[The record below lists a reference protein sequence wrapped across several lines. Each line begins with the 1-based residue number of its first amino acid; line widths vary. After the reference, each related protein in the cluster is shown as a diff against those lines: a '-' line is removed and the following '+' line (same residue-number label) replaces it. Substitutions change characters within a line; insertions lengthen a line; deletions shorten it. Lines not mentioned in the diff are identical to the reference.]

1 MQKRRFV
8 TIAIV
13 VVAAIVVSVCAIS
26 ASQKSS
32 AGASGSSTAGG
43 MSGGKAGAGGPPGFG
58 GETQSTVKA
67 VRVKAAATETLRPYI
82 DEGGDVEALVNVS
95 VYPDIGGK
103 LADLKVAL
111 GDSVAKGETIA
122 SVDPSKP
129 GSSYAISAV
138 PSPITGTVTSV
149 IAERG
154 ETVTT
159 SSAIAKVGVIDE
171 LKIVVNLPERDSA
184 KVAKGMSAEVSLAAL
199 PGEKLKATVSR
210 VSPVLDSESR
220 TREVTLEFLAKNDRV
235 AAGMY
240 AESRIYIAPL
250 VGRVVIPEA
259 AVVTRDEENY
269 VFTTADDV
277 AKKTVVKLGTAVDG
291 LVEVVSGLKAGDEV
305 VVEGQDQ
312 LSDGKKVE
320 ITTGSSK

>member
-1 MQKRRFV
+1 MQKKRLV
-8 TIAIV
+8 TIV
-13 VVAAIVVSVCAIS
+13 VVAIAAIVISVFAIG
-26 ASQKSS
+26 ASQGSS
-32 AGASGSSTAGG
+32 GKASGS
-43 MSGGKAGAGGPPGFG
+43 GGPGLE
-58 GETQSTVKA
+58 GEAQTTVKA
-67 VRVKAAATETLRPYI
+67 VRVTAAAIKTLRPYI
-82 DEGGDVEALVNVS
+82 DVGGDVEASVNVS

-103 LADLKVAL
+103 LVDMKVAL

-259 AVVTRDEENY
+259 AVITQNEDNY
-269 VFTTADDV
+269 VFTTTASI
-277 AKKTVVKLGTAVDG
+277 AKKTVVEPGTNVDG
-291 LVEVVSGLKAGDEV
+291 LVEIDSGLKAGDEV

>member
-1 MQKRRFV
+1 MQKKRLV
-8 TIAIV
+8 TIV
-13 VVAAIVVSVCAIS
+13 VVAIAAIVISVFAIG
-26 ASQKSS
+26 ASQGSS
-32 AGASGSSTAGG
+32 GKASGS
-43 MSGGKAGAGGPPGFG
+43 GGPGLE
-58 GETQSTVKA
+58 GEAQTTVKA
-67 VRVKAAATETLRPYI
+67 VRVTAAAIKTLRPYI
-82 DEGGDVEALVNVS
+82 DVGGDVEASVNVS

-103 LADLKVAL
+103 LVDMKVAL

-129 GSSYAISAV
+129 GSNYAISAV
-138 PSPITGTVTSV
+138 PSPISGTVTSV

-159 SSAIAKVGVIDE
+159 STAIANVGAIDE

-199 PGEKLKATVSR
+199 PGEKLKAVVSR
-210 VSPVLDSESR
+210 VSPVLDSQSR
-220 TREVTLEFLAKNDRV
+220 TREVTLVFLAKDDRV

-259 AVVTRDEENY
+259 AVITQNEDNY
-269 VFTTADDV
+269 VFTTTASI
-277 AKKTVVKLGTAVDG
+277 AKKTVVEPGTNVDG
-291 LVEVVSGLKAGDEV
+291 LVEIDSGLKAGDEV

>member
-1 MQKRRFV
+1 MQKKRLV
-8 TIAIV
+8 TIV
-13 VVAAIVVSVCAIS
+13 VVAIAAIVISVFAIG
-26 ASQKSS
+26 ASQGSS
-32 AGASGSSTAGG
+32 GKASGS
-43 MSGGKAGAGGPPGFG
+43 GGPGLE
-58 GETQSTVKA
+58 GEAQTTVKA
-67 VRVKAAATETLRPYI
+67 VRVTAAAIKTLRPYI
-82 DEGGDVEALVNVS
+82 DVGGDVEASVNVS

-103 LADLKVAL
+103 LVDMKVAL

-129 GSSYAISAV
+129 GSNYAISAV
-138 PSPITGTVTSV
+138 PSPISGTVTSV

-159 SSAIAKVGVIDE
+159 STAIANVGAIDE

-199 PGEKLKATVSR
+199 PGEKLKAVVSR
-210 VSPVLDSESR
+210 VSPVLDSQSR
-220 TREVTLEFLAKNDRV
+220 TREVTLVFLAKDDRV

-259 AVVTRDEENY
+259 AVITQNEDNY
-269 VFTTADDV
+269 VFTTTASV
-277 AKKTVVKLGTAVDG
+277 AKKTVVEPGTNVDG
-291 LVEVVSGLKAGDEV
+291 LVEIDSGLKAGDEV

>member
-1 MQKRRFV
+1 MQKKRFV
-8 TIAIV
+8 TIV
-13 VVAAIVVSVCAIS
+13 VVAIAAIVISVFAIG
-26 ASQKSS
+26 ASQESS
-32 AGASGSSTAGG
+32 GKASGS
-43 MSGGKAGAGGPPGFG
+43 GGPGLE
-58 GETQSTVKA
+58 GEAQTTVKA
-67 VRVKAAATETLRPYI
+67 VRVTAAAIKTLRPYI
-82 DEGGDVEALVNVS
+82 DVGGDVEASVNVS

-103 LADLKVAL
+103 LVDMKVAL

-129 GSSYAISAV
+129 GSNYAISAV
-138 PSPITGTVTSV
+138 PSPISGTVTSV

-159 SSAIAKVGVIDE
+159 STAIANVGAIDE

-184 KVAKGMSAEVSLAAL
+184 KVAKGMSAEVSFAAL
-199 PGEKLKATVSR
+199 PGEKLKAVVSR
-210 VSPVLDSESR
+210 VSPVLDSQSR
-220 TREVTLEFLAKNDRV
+220 TREVTLVFLAKDDRV

-259 AVVTRDEENY
+259 AVITQNEDNY
-269 VFTTADDV
+269 VFTTTASV
-277 AKKTVVKLGTAVDG
+277 AKKTVVEPGTNVDG
-291 LVEVVSGLKAGDEV
+291 LVEIDSGLKAGDEV

>member
-1 MQKRRFV
+1 MQKKRLV
-8 TIAIV
+8 TIV
-13 VVAAIVVSVCAIS
+13 VVAIAAIVISVFAIG
-26 ASQKSS
+26 ASQGSS
-32 AGASGSSTAGG
+32 GKASGS
-43 MSGGKAGAGGPPGFG
+43 GGPGLE
-58 GETQSTVKA
+58 GEAQTTVKA
-67 VRVKAAATETLRPYI
+67 VRVTAAAIKTLRPYI
-82 DEGGDVEALVNVS
+82 DVGGDVEASVNVS

-103 LADLKVAL
+103 LVDMKVAL

-129 GSSYAISAV
+129 GSNYAISAV
-138 PSPITGTVTSV
+138 PSPISGTVTSV

-159 SSAIAKVGVIDE
+159 STAIANVGAIDE

-184 KVAKGMSAEVSLAAL
+184 KVAKGMSAEVSFAAL
-199 PGEKLKATVSR
+199 PGEKLKAVVSR
-210 VSPVLDSESR
+210 VSPVLDSQSR
-220 TREVTLEFLAKNDRV
+220 TREVTLVFLAKDDRV

-259 AVVTRDEENY
+259 AVITQNEDNY
-269 VFTTADDV
+269 VFTTTASV
-277 AKKTVVKLGTAVDG
+277 AKKTVVEPGTNVDG
-291 LVEVVSGLKAGDEV
+291 LVEIDSGLKAGDEV